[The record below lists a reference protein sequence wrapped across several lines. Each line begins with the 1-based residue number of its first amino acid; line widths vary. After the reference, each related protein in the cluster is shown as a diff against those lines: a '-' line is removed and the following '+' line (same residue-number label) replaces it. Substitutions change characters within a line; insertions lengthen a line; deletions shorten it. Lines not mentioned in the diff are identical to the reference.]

1 MESGALAGAIIGGI
15 ILFILVVAL
24 LLFLFSRWMRGPM
37 KGSNNPK
44 SLTGKLVVITGAN
57 TGIGKAA
64 AEDLAKR
71 GARVIILCRSVE
83 KGEEAAAE
91 IKESTG
97 GQVEV
102 RRLDLASLKSVRE
115 CAEALVASEDK
126 IDILINN
133 AGVMMCPNWKT
144 EDGFDMQFGT
154 NHLGHF
160 LLTELLMP
168 LIRKSEASG
177 FHPRIINVSSLGHKG
192 APINWDDIN
201 FEKSYSS
208 WAAYAQ
214 SKLANV
220 LHAKELAERLSNT
233 EISVYAVHP
242 GAVDTELGRHLYSTW
257 YGKIL
262 KPCAVPMIK
271 KPIHGAQTILYCALD
286 DSVANDS
293 GKYYAD
299 CRETRPHPRAL
310 RKEDQKRLWELSE
323 KFVGLKE

>member
-1 MESGALAGAIIGGI
+1 MEGGALAGAIIGGI

-24 LLFLFSRWMRGPM
+24 LLFFFMRWMKGPM
-37 KGSNNPK
+37 KGSNNSK
-44 SLTGKLVVITGAN
+44 ALNGKLVVITGAN
-57 TGIGKAA
+57 TGIGKAT

-83 KGEEAAAE
+83 KGDEAAAE
-91 IKESTG
+91 IKENTG

-133 AGVMMCPNWKT
+133 AGVMLCPHWKT

-160 LLTELLMP
+160 LLTEMLMP

-177 FHPRIINVSSLGHKG
+177 FHPRIIILSSLAHKG

-201 FEKSYSS
+201 YEKSYSAI
-208 WAAYAQ
+208 AAYAQ

-220 LHAKELAERLSNT
+220 LHAKELAERLSDT

-242 GAVDTELGRHLYSTW
+242 GAVDTELGRHFYNKWWAKLF
-257 YGKIL
+257 
-262 KPCAVPMIK
+262 KPCASRLFK
-271 KPIHGAQTILYCALD
+271 QPIHGAQTTLYCALD

-299 CRETRPHPRAL
+299 CRETRPHSRAL
-310 RKEDQKRLWELSE
+310 RKEDQKRLWDLSE

>member
-1 MESGALAGAIIGGI
+1 M
-15 ILFILVVAL
+15 
-24 LLFLFSRWMRGPM
+24 
-37 KGSNNPK
+37 
-44 SLTGKLVVITGAN
+44 
-57 TGIGKAA
+57 
-64 AEDLAKR
+64 
-71 GARVIILCRSVE
+71 IILCRSVE

-177 FHPRIINVSSLGHKG
+177 FHPR
-192 APINWDDIN
+192 
-201 FEKSYSS
+201 Y
-208 WAAYAQ
+208 
-214 SKLANV
+214 
-220 LHAKELAERLSNT
+220 
-233 EISVYAVHP
+233 
-242 GAVDTELGRHLYSTW
+242 
-257 YGKIL
+257 KIL
-262 KPCAVPMIK
+262 
-271 KPIHGAQTILYCALD
+271 
-286 DSVANDS
+286 
-293 GKYYAD
+293 
-299 CRETRPHPRAL
+299 
-310 RKEDQKRLWELSE
+310 ELIMFKIS
-323 KFVGLKE
+323 KI